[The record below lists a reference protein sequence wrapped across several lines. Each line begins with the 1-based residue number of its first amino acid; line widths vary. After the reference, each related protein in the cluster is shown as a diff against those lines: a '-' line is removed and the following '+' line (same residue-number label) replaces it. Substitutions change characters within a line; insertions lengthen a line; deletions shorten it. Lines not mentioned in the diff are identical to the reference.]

1 MIGRFL
7 SGAHTKIDVADWRRL
22 ARKRLPRMIF
32 DYLEGGAGDE
42 AGLQHN
48 RDALRRIRFVPD
60 RLIDVSRR
68 GQGGTLFGVPRCSP
82 LMIAPTGLNGL
93 LWPKGDIAL
102 ARAAAQRGI
111 PFALSTAGNATLEE
125 VAGEAGGDLW
135 FQLYVLQRGLADSLV
150 QRACGAGYKGLI
162 LTVDVAVNGLRKRD
176 LRNGF
181 SMPFR
186 YTPRVLAD
194 VLSHPRWLLQVLV
207 SGMPQMRNVQTS
219 AMGDMAAQ
227 AALIRREMDATFSW
241 DDMRRLR
248 SQWPH
253 RLLVKGVLSVED
265 AQRCIE
271 CGADGVILSNHGGRQ
286 MDDLCSPVEV
296 LSRVAQAVSQPIMA
310 DSGIRSGS
318 DVLKCLALGADSVL
332 LGRAVL
338 YGLAAAGERGA
349 AAVIASI
356 QEDIDR
362 GLALIGCPNTALLG
376 RRYLAAAPGNPDSR
390 PASCE

>member
-1 MIGRFL
+1 MNLLGIG
-7 SGAHTKIDVADWRRL
+7 SAQPVDTEDWRNL

-48 RDALRRIRFVPD
+48 RDALRRV
-60 RLIDVSRR
+60 RLLPSRLVDVSRR
-68 GQGGTLFGVPRCSP
+68 EQGGTLFGVPRRSP
-82 LMIAPTGLNGL
+82 LMIAPTGLNGV

-102 ARAAAQRGI
+102 ARAAAQHGI
-111 PFALSTAGNATLEE
+111 PFALSTASNATMEE
-125 VAGEAGGDLW
+125 VAGEAGGNLW

-150 QRACGAGYKGLI
+150 QRALKAGYKGLI

-194 VLSHPRWLLQVLV
+194 VLIHPRWLFHVLA

-219 AMGDMAAQ
+219 AVGDMAAQ

-241 DDMRRLR
+241 DDLRRLR

-253 RLLVKGVLSVED
+253 KLLVKGVLSVDD

-286 MDDLCSPVEV
+286 MEDLCSPVEM
-296 LSRVAQAVSQPIMA
+296 LPEVAQAVSQPVMA

-349 AAVIASI
+349 AAAIASI

-362 GLALIGCPNTALLG
+362 GLALIGCPGTSLLG
-376 RRYLAAAPGNPDSR
+376 RRYLAATGGQHGEAGTV
-390 PASCE
+390 